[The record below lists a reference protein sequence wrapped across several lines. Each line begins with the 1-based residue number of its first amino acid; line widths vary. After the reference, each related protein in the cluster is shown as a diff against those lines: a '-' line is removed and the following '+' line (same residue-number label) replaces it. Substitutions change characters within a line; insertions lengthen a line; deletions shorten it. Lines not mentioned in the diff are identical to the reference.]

1 MTHSR
6 DTDDGCDGGDVSDG
20 DADDLNTPITTNAV
34 VAAPAFANHSVL
46 NSIKTITMMIMKML
60 EMMMVKC

>member
-6 DTDDGCDGGDVSDG
+6 DIDDGNDGGV
-20 DADDLNTPITTNAV
+20 DDLDTPITTNAV
-34 VAAPAFANHSVL
+34 VAAPPFANDDVL

-60 EMMMVKC
+60 EMMMMKC